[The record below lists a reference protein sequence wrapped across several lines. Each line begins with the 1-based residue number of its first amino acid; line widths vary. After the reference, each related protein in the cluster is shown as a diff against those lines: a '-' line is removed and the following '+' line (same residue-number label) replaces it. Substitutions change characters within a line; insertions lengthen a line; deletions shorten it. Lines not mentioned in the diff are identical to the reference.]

1 MAWIRMMVGL
11 LIVGALPLACSS
23 GASGSCNSQCDKQE
37 TCGDIDSVKA
47 DQCRAKCDANA
58 DVAEA
63 TLDACI
69 NKSDIL
75 SATSECLARACSD
88 YAQCLTTIPACKHGG
103 STGSGTVNPGS
114 VACESSGGGPHVC
127 YELNTMIACPSGTT
141 PVTACSQANL
151 LGSCSIGSGGASLT
165 EYFYTD
171 GPLSSD
177 TAQQTC
183 QQSGGTWTPAGSPV

>member
-1 MAWIRMMVGL
+1 MGWIRMMVGL

-23 GASGSCNSQCDKQE
+23 GASGSCHSQCDKQE

-88 YAQCLTTIPACKHGG
+88 YAKCLTTIPTCKHGG
-103 STGSGTVNPGS
+103 STGSGTTINPGS
-114 VACESSGGGPHVC
+114 KVSCDQSSGGVHFC
-127 YELNTMIACPSGTT
+127 YELSTGSCPSGTS
-141 PVTACSQANL
+141 PVTACSEANL
-151 LGSCSIGSGGASLT
+151 LGTCQLVAGNSSAT
-165 EYFYTD
+165 EYFY
-171 GPLSSD
+171 SSGGFD
-177 TAQQTC
+177 AATAKQTC
-183 QQSGGTWTPAGSPV
+183 EQLKGTWIPGI